1 MFGFNH
7 DDPVNCITRS
17 GMLAC
22 FLIVILMSTIFSKK
36 NGNVKMLTFILV
48 LGFLVSL
55 FAYPI
60 MWYSLGEKD
69 PLQWLIVDFIMDAE
83 TRRVYIILSWAL
95 ALVLSLPILQSSS
108 KNFPRI
114 VSRKLFHVLA
124 VMMFLPVL
132 YLDFNLLYFSLGIAA
147 SLMLLAECTRVL
159 RVFRIHEI
167 LSRYMLSFTDERD
180 MGTIVLSHFY
190 LLVGCAITIWLVPRS
205 VIKNVL
211 PASAGILSVGVGDAV
226 AAVVG
231 TFFGKT
237 KWFDTKKTVEGTA
250 AAALLTS
257 LLTMCLV
264 SSEHYLSVTTFVTM
278 TCLLETF
285 TEQMDNL
292 ILPLYLFSL
301 FSLLNE

>member
-22 FLIVILMSTIFSKK
+22 FVIVILMSTIFSKK
-36 NGNVKMLTFILV
+36 NGVKVLNFIFV

-55 FAYPI
+55 FAYPL
-60 MWYSLGEKD
+60 MWVSLGGKD
-69 PLQWLIVDFIMDAE
+69 PLQWLIVDFIMDTE
-83 TRRVYIILSWAL
+83 TRVYIILSWAL
-95 ALVLSLPILQSSS
+95 ALVLSLPILQASS

-190 LLVGCAITIWLVPRS
+190 LLVGCAIPIWLVPRS
-205 VIKNVL
+205 VENVL
-211 PASAGILSVGVGDAV
+211 PASAGILSVGVGDAI

>member
-1 MFGFNH
+1 
-7 DDPVNCITRS
+7 
-17 GMLAC
+17 
-22 FLIVILMSTIFSKK
+22 
-36 NGNVKMLTFILV
+36 
-48 LGFLVSL
+48 
-55 FAYPI
+55 
-60 MWYSLGEKD
+60 
-69 PLQWLIVDFIMDAE
+69 
-83 TRRVYIILSWAL
+83 
-95 ALVLSLPILQSSS
+95 
-108 KNFPRI
+108 
-114 VSRKLFHVLA
+114 
-124 VMMFLPVL
+124 
-132 YLDFNLLYFSLGIAA
+132 
-147 SLMLLAECTRVL
+147 MLLAECTRVL

-190 LLVGCAITIWLVPRS
+190 LLVGCAIPIWLVPRS
-205 VIKNVL
+205 VENVL
-211 PASAGILSVGVGDAV
+211 PASAGILSVGVGDAI

-231 TFFGKT
+231 TFYGKT
-237 KWFDTKKTVEGTA
+237 KWFDTKKSVEGTA

-257 LLTMCLV
+257 LLTICLV